1 LVSEARDIYDGKSLR
16 CIYDD
21 ARASITKAQS
31 HLLRTMLHVALIVMV
46 TMFSIFIGAALST
59 IFVSGVQ

>member
-1 LVSEARDIYDGKSLR
+1 MT
-16 CIYDD
+16 
-21 ARASITKAQS
+21 ARALVTFVTAPAPQLPSLKG